1 MGEPVQNSGA
11 STLTELELQILEFER
26 QWWRYPGSKEAAIR
40 ELFSISTPR
49 YYQLLNALLD
59 NSAAETAYPTLVRR
73 LRRLRESRTQAR
85 SPIAPLHLWRQ
96 PSPISVWPTHPSCRR
111 LCVSTLPMRVT
122 AKSCKC
128 A

>member
-59 NSAAETAYPTLVRR
+59 NAAAESAYPPWYGGYALQ
-73 LRRLRESRTQAR
+73 ESRTQSR
-85 SPIAPLHLWRQ
+85 SPIAPLNL
-96 PSPISVWPTHPSCRR
+96 
-111 LCVSTLPMRVT
+111 
-122 AKSCKC
+122 
-128 A
+128 

>member
-11 STLTELELQILEFER
+11 SALTELELQILEFER

-40 ELFSISTPR
+40 DLLSISTPR
-49 YYQLLNALLD
+49 YYQLLIALLD

-85 SPIAPLHLWRQ
+85 SPIAPLHL
-96 PSPISVWPTHPSCRR
+96 
-111 LCVSTLPMRVT
+111 
-122 AKSCKC
+122 
-128 A
+128 

>member
-11 STLTELELQILEFER
+11 SALTELELQILEFER

-40 ELFSISTPR
+40 DLFSISTPR

-85 SPIAPLHLWRQ
+85 SPIAPLHL
-96 PSPISVWPTHPSCRR
+96 
-111 LCVSTLPMRVT
+111 
-122 AKSCKC
+122 
-128 A
+128 